1 MIMSRQITVTIS
13 EKTYEQAKYL
23 ADLRRQPVADV
34 LAEHLSRTLPG
45 EDEVM
50 FPQIDPDPIV
60 EKERNAYLALHS
72 ELWQK
77 YPHEYVAIY
86 QGQLIDHDKN
96 KLALIQRINEQYPD
110 DFVLV
115 RQVEMTPEIVY
126 QFHN

>member
-1 MIMSRQITVTIS
+1 MSRQITVTIS

-77 YPHEYVAIY
+77 HPHEYVAIY

-96 KLALIQRINEQYPD
+96 KLALIHRVNEQYPD